1 MNNQTRPVDRDLI
14 SKALSYVYN
23 NGGDWWKGLINTSNN
38 VANTMGTATEYGAAA
53 LGANILSG
61 LAALGGNKQLSDDLE
76 HKRQVYNKIAAK
88 KLPEIWSKDL
98 TRPIEE
104 SPLESGFNLV
114 TNVASV
120 VPGVSTVKAGIK
132 SGIKA
137 ADKGIDLLN
146 ANRKV
151 AKAVKHADDVLV
163 DAANNPAIKK
173 AGEAVVEAEDAFSK
187 VAKQRELLEQAK
199 DSSKT
204 ISKKAKEL
212 GAPSAITNAINKG
225 DIQADNIRTLLNST
239 YDDYMKKRHIAK
251 VLEDAAKRSDD
262 YYKEVYQRALGNI
275 DSKKTTADIKR
286 KIFNSSVRNF
296 GSDLVDSAAGLGASV
311 AVPTS
316 VNSAINKIS
325 DSMHEDSLPPEA
337 IKDLNN
343 KLGFIPTNAPTVED
357 ALVSKAFEQ
366 YMSQGANPSESSKMA
381 LEMLGYK
388 SPYDNMG
395 KLYNEELGAILQGL
409 SANNEQDLINPLASI
424 LAQDSNAG
432 TNEIFYNPEEEYV
445 PQQVVQQVKQ
455 VAPTTESQAVVPNVV
470 QQAVPEAPNVQAD
483 LVEAAQVKGITQD
496 YIHQLMQ
503 SNVPQI
509 KALGVLLQQ
518 QQDMLTRQKELAP
531 LLQRQEELRTQ
542 LRKEAMYNPLFW
554 LGNLIAA
561 PFKLRY
567 RGMSPIQGWEEDLN
581 AVVDSDPNYS
591 RVMEQIGDIR
601 RSSPTA
607 MDLQNSMSDLIM
619 KQALLGTESQKLGYD
634 ATKTN
639 VGVGTTNAQLQQQAD
654 TSNRDAKLKAQI
666 ANTNAVTQAQTNVI
680 SLYKR
685 MEENILKQ
693 QELAIKIANAQ
704 STAEKNRIA
713 AEKLKLEKESQT
725 YKKELYESQTALNK
739 AQADYVK
746 AGGDLRNIQTVQE
759 QTKQK
764 VLDQATKAF

>member
-114 TNVASV
+114 TNAASI
-120 VPGVSTVKAGIK
+120 VPGVSTVKTGIK

-137 ADKGIDLLN
+137 ADKGIDLLK
-146 ANRKV
+146 AKKRV
-151 AKAVKHADDVLV
+151 AEAVKHADNVLV

-212 GAPSAITNAINKG
+212 GAPSAITNAVNKG

-239 YDDYMKKRHIAK
+239 YDDYMKKRHTAK

-316 VNSAINKIS
+316 VNSAISKIS

-343 KLGFIPTNAPTVED
+343 KLGFTLTNAPTIED

-381 LEMLGYK
+381 LEMLAYQ
-388 SPYDNMG
+388 SPYDNIS
-395 KLYNEELGAILQGL
+395 KLSNKELGAFLQGL
-409 SANNEQDLINPLASI
+409 LANNEQDLSKASAS
-424 LAQDSNAG
+424 AQDSNAG
-432 TNEIFYNPEEEYV
+432 TNNIEEPV
-445 PQQVVQQVKQ
+445 TQQTAQQATQQVTAQ
-455 VAPTTESQAVVPNVV
+455 PVVPNVV

-483 LVEAAQVKGITQD
+483 LVKASQVKGIQQD
-496 YIHQLMQ
+496 HIDQLKQ
-503 SNVPQI
+503 SNNQQV

-619 KQALLGTESQKLGYD
+619 KQALLGNESQKLGYD
-634 ATKTN
+634 AAKTN
-639 VGVGTTNAQLQQQAD
+639 VGVNTTNAQLQQQAA
-654 TSNRDAKLKAQI
+654 TTNQEAKLKAQI
-666 ANTNAVTQAQTNVI
+666 ANMNAVMQAQTNVN
-680 SLYKR
+680 SLYKQIA
-685 MEENILKQ
+685 ENRLKQ
-693 QELAIKIANAQ
+693 QELAVKLMNAQ
-704 STAEKNRIA
+704 TAQEKVAI
-713 AEKLKLEKESQT
+713 EQEQLKLKKGLN
-725 YKKELYESQTALNK
+725 ALDIAIK
-739 AQADYVK
+739 QA
-746 AGGDLRNIQTVQE
+746 NIKLTEAKTILAKTMSGVNEGKIDNQNL
-759 QTKQK
+759 TKTIIMN
-764 VLDQATKAF
+764 AISNSN